1 MALTVLFRQWLTWMK
16 VYINIMKKKID
27 ILRELIDSSE
37 WQKAIALAAKFQ
49 RLGNHKDAILRAH
62 TAYTNPRF
70 LAQIGRDI
78 EECKQLGINA
88 LLVAYAVKH

>member
-1 MALTVLFRQWLTWMK
+1 
-16 VYINIMKKKID
+16 MKKKID
-27 ILRELIDSSE
+27 ILRELIGNNE
-37 WQKAIALAAKFQ
+37 WQKAIAFAAKFP
-49 RLGNHKDAILRAH
+49 RLGEYKDEILRAH

-88 LLVAYAVKH
+88 LIVAYSVKH